1 MFRFKQFSVKQNA
14 NTFKIG
20 TDSVLLGS
28 WACIGQNQILD
39 VGTGTGIISLM
50 LAQRYPDAV
59 IRALE
64 IDPESAELASFN
76 FANSKFCDRLSCI
89 NVDFLKSD
97 FSGKIDHI
105 ISNPPYFTNS
115 TKSEKLSNARHDD
128 LMPLN
133 AFFEKSASVLTEKG
147 DIQMI
152 LPIQK
157 LDDVLKASKQ
167 FGFTLNRLTR
177 VKDQEMSAAK
187 RILMHF
193 SFDEKQ
199 SHFEDELILKN
210 EDGSF
215 HEQYKDLTN
224 SFHPFL

>member
-59 IRALE
+59 IKALE
-64 IDPESAELASFN
+64 IHPDSAELANFN
-76 FANSKFCDRLSCI
+76 FANSKFRDRLSCI
-89 NVDFLKSD
+89 NDDFLKSH
-97 FSGKIDHI
+97 FSDKIDHI
-105 ISNPPYFTNS
+105 ISNPPYFKNS
-115 TKSEKLSNARHDD
+115 TKSKKLSNARHDD
-128 LMPLN
+128 LMSLD

-147 DIQMI
+147 DVQMI
-152 LPIQK
+152 LPIQR
-157 LDDVLKASKQ
+157 LDDVLKASEQ
-167 FGFTLNRLTR
+167 CGFSLDRLMR

-199 SHFEDELILKN
+199 SHLEDELILKN

>member
-1 MFRFKQFSVKQNA
+1 MFHFKQFSVKQKP

-28 WACIGQNQILD
+28 WATIGQNRILD

-50 LAQRYPDAV
+50 LAQRYPEAV

-64 IDPESAELASFN
+64 IDPKSTELASFN
-76 FANSKFCDRLSCI
+76 FANSKFCDRLSCK
-89 NVDFLKSD
+89 NEDFLKSHFRD
-97 FSGKIDHI
+97 KIDHI
-105 ISNPPYFTNS
+105 ISNPPYFSNS

-128 LMPLN
+128 LMPLD
-133 AFFEKSASVLTEKG
+133 AFFKKSVSVLTKKG

-152 LPIQK
+152 LPIQRF
-157 LDDVLKASKQ
+157 DHVLKTSEEC
-167 FGFTLNRLTR
+167 GFSLDRLTK
-177 VKDQEMSAAK
+177 VKDQEKSGPK
-187 RILMHF
+187 RILARF
-193 SFDEKQ
+193 SFQKKT
-199 SHFEDELILKN
+199 SHLEDELILKN